1 MRKKKY
7 GKRITKKKIPL
18 QTLRQAGSN
27 DGKKLQLEGSFCV
40 LSMAEPCFISI
51 QLNLSCF
58 KFTRIK
64 IKLQCIDICFMVKLR
79 IKCNLYNLSTDGGNA
94 PHQLIADVNKL
105 GFHRKLFD

>member
-1 MRKKKY
+1 MEDCSEEKEIWQEDY
-7 GKRITKKKIPL
+7 EKKIPL

-27 DGKKLQLEGSFCV
+27 DGK
-40 LSMAEPCFISI
+40 I

-79 IKCNLYNLSTDGGNA
+79 IKCNLYNLSADGGNA
-94 PHQLIADVNKL
+94 SHQLIADVNKL